1 MGASKWMS
9 PASASD
15 PSRSPVHRSC
25 QGAGRPGVAGV
36 RAGDGKEPIGGCM
49 RQATGGGGAA
59 MAAKSGVVWA
69 PGRSFWA
76 ADVRDVARGAC
87 RAGGLRLGPVG
98 AARPRPASDLPPRA
112 DHRPPTRHFQPPPPR
127 ALLLF
132 FSSQVLG
139 CVWQLLGAGPSA
151 RGPAYRGCLRGS
163 HLREAR
169 LPSLPAE
176 CTLASCL
183 RPTCWRT
190 NCERVAPWKSTSVS
204 TPSRLCK
211 ISSALK
217 PSSTREPIRSTNT
230 RLCAFGCEA
239 CRGM

>member
-1 MGASKWMS
+1 MSNGLLTDRPRGAPPAAGGILVRPTQNESMHRKWLQIPGGFVGASKWMS

-151 RGPAYRGCLRGS
+151 RG
-163 HLREAR
+163 
-169 LPSLPAE
+169 
-176 CTLASCL
+176 
-183 RPTCWRT
+183 
-190 NCERVAPWKSTSVS
+190 
-204 TPSRLCK
+204 
-211 ISSALK
+211 
-217 PSSTREPIRSTNT
+217 
-230 RLCAFGCEA
+230 
-239 CRGM
+239 